1 MHLLLRLSIFDN
13 VDWHPW
19 SYSVST
25 FGCCWCFILSKK
37 KPEKEQDVTPRL
49 RCLVWLCI
57 RGIREGGIKLRAQ
70 QIFLPLHQKDICL
83 SVPFV
88 LSDVYILEKPDFTGG
103 IYRVASESK
112 PFFPFL
118 RKQTFPF
125 LVNFHYMPIFLCGTM
140 AHIFL
145 SPSSSCNFEVL
156 TVTKHPGRQYPDL
169 GFWSAKLH
177 VCALLLC
184 AIIKKKKPDF
194 FLTCHFWHLNT
205 GGHWS
210 HDAQH
215 LRQRGCSWANSQLWL
230 CKRNKAA
237 LILLIGKNVLTGRR
251 KRLIQMGLNQSHT
264 PGTDFQEDTCRTTV
278 LSSHRWLQRSRPAHP
293 CRSTTQQC

>member
-37 KPEKEQDVTPRL
+37 KTEKEQDVTPRL

-57 RGIREGGIKLRAQ
+57 RGIREGGIELRAQ

-103 IYRVASESK
+103 IYCVASESK

-118 RKQTFPF
+118 WKQTFPF

-145 SPSSSCNFEVL
+145 SPLSSCNFEVL

-184 AIIKKKKPDF
+184 AIIQKNLTFSSPVTSDIWIPEVTGHMTSSILDNEVVAEPTANFDF
-194 FLTCHFWHLNT
+194 ARETKLH
-205 GGHWS
+205 
-210 HDAQH
+210 
-215 LRQRGCSWANSQLWL
+215 
-230 CKRNKAA
+230 
-237 LILLIGKNVLTGRR
+237 
-251 KRLIQMGLNQSHT
+251 
-264 PGTDFQEDTCRTTV
+264 
-278 LSSHRWLQRSRPAHP
+278 SSS
-293 CRSTTQQC
+293 